1 MQNETIE
8 IEKKKRNKQKKKK
21 EIEGGNER
29 NKYDRIGLNKMK
41 NLFSKENE

>member
-1 MQNETIE
+1 MKQQKQKRKKE
-8 IEKKKRNKQKKKK
+8 ISKKKKK